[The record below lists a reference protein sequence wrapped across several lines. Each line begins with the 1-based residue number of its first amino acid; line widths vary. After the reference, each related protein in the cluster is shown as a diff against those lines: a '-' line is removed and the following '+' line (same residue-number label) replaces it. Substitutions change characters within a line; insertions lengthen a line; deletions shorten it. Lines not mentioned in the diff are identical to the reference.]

1 MTIKA
6 VMFDLDDTLLW
17 DERSV
22 SEAFEATCKAAAAKF
37 PGIDS
42 GELERSVRSE
52 AQSIYF
58 AHSTYPFCK
67 MIGINPFE
75 ALWAKFSEGVLPEF
89 RELERFA
96 PGYRLE
102 AWTRGLSRLG
112 VNSDEWGSK
121 LADMFPAERRSRS
134 LIYDDTLAVLDAFR
148 GNYQLLL
155 LTNGAP
161 DLQKEKI
168 AGVPSLASYFE
179 DIVISGQFGKGKPDP
194 AIFQHAL
201 GLLGV
206 QADEAIMIGDKLTT
220 DILGSLHTGISN
232 AWLNRKGVSRND
244 EIVPMFEIHSL
255 MELPKLIESLN
266 P

>member
-22 SEAFEATCKAAAAKF
+22 SEAFEATCKAAAGEF
-37 PGIDS
+37 PGIDPR
-42 GELERSVRSE
+42 ELERSVRNE

-58 AHSTYPFCK
+58 ANPTYPFCK

-75 ALWAKFSEGVLPEF
+75 ALWAKFSEGEQSEF

-96 PGYRLE
+96 PGYRRD
-102 AWTRGLSRLG
+102 AWTQGLRQLG
-112 VNSDEWGSK
+112 VVSEDWGNK

-134 LIYDDTLAVLDAFR
+134 LIYDDTFAILDTLR
-148 GNYQLLL
+148 GKFKLLL

-168 AGVPSLASYFE
+168 AGVPSLASYF
-179 DIVISGQFGKGKPDP
+179 DHIVISGQFGKGKPDP

-201 GLLGV
+201 GLLDV
-206 QADEAIMIGDKLTT
+206 QANEAIMIGDKLTT
-220 DILGSLHTGISN
+220 DILGSLHTGIPN
-232 AWLNRKGVSRND
+232 AWLNRKNSSRND
-244 EIVPMFEIHSL
+244 EIIPKFEIRGL
-255 MELPKLIESLN
+255 MELPKIIETL
-266 P
+266 